1 MPLVLAFPLTPEV
14 QLRLKVRRSTE
25 LCPIAGCKDD
35 VHGAELL
42 HRLDIE
48 WKYRAAAIAEAISP
62 KKLPD
67 NYGIF
72 HPRSTC
78 VRIDPK
84 KAEHLTNNMPN
95 NANTSGN

>member
-1 MPLVLAFPLTPEV
+1 M
-14 QLRLKVRRSTE
+14 
-25 LCPIAGCKDD
+25 
-35 VHGAELL
+35 

-48 WKYRAAAIAEAISP
+48 WKYRAAAVAEAINP
-62 KKLPD
+62 KELLD

-84 KAEHLTNNMPN
+84 KAEHLINNMPN
-95 NANTSGN
+95 TANISGK